1 MKLQEYY
8 TIICDIWQLLKKY
21 LTITG
26 TNEDVFDMLR
36 KDSNTINDK
45 YGDHPFTRDLLLAV
59 IDEIERTRT

>member
-26 TNEDVFDMLR
+26 SDDYVFDMLH
-36 KDSNTINDK
+36 KDTNAIASK